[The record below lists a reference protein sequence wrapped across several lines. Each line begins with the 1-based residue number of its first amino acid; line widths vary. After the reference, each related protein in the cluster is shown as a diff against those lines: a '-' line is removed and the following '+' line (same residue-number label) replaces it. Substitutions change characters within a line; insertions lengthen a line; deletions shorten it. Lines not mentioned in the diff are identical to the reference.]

1 MRNWSTT
8 ASVESCTA
16 VSPSTPNTRFAAV
29 HLLTNQSLYFCVE
42 PKTRTRELYKQTCMH
57 LAGKGMIDTKL
68 FGLAILS
75 DGEYLFA
82 DPDYKL
88 SKYAPKSWRSSSTHG
103 LDNNGKPL
111 LVFHF
116 RVQFYVESPLLLSDD
131 LSRQHYYLQLRHN
144 VQSRGLVHAGSSEEA
159 LYLLAGLA
167 LQADL
172 GDCPATSTATSTPYF
187 QPKDYF
193 PQQMVK
199 SGNETRL
206 IQMASSSHRAN
217 RGLTA
222 SDAQTQYIREA
233 SSADASPL
241 PHNSHLY
248 RLKYKKQDAGTVL
261 LSICTRGIQLYEENS
276 SKSLNGTFL
285 WNDIEKLYFD
295 RKKFEI
301 RANWQPSGQKLTYYT
316 SCDEKSKHLLALCRE
331 THQFSMSI
339 QARLAEVRRKEAEE
353 LKRFKEW
360 SGKLAGIHYSSH
372 RGDQRISVISSTSSN
387 TTSGIVS
394 DRVHS
399 LDESE
404 DDLDLEVMINS
415 PPAAASVESLPH
427 VCEGQRTSSAAACDH
442 LSHSLTHTLSH
453 PHSCPQTDLPSQD
466 VSHTN
471 GASGSGNSPCALTV
485 NSIKNTSS
493 LIGGATTPATTD
505 GSQCSS
511 SCSTVVVASCAPEPR
526 EERNGVTQRRGST
539 TSSLELEL
547 GFSHTAQNSVI
558 SDSTSTCLELDY
570 SVQSA
575 HTSSGV
581 YTLRSSTQATNTVT
595 CSSETSGIGV
605 DESDG
610 HRTRSGSLVSAS
622 GSFHGDGSDPS
633 DAGPGTLLTAKE
645 LSDLIVGR
653 SPKPRRGVYPSRAT
667 VSSTLDSDSD
677 YVTLPP
683 PPLPPPR
690 SDSESLSRSYGTLES
705 EQQSHMYHEESL
717 INSRKVMEE
726 QILQQQIQFQH
737 LASPYSPQLVL
748 PKAQS
753 FLGDHILV
761 NPATSTGLL
770 VDDSARFKPHI
781 LTTHTALLPA
791 YGTYVPEHRK
801 YSLDPASRMKAAHPS
816 NTTQNLIPI
825 VTSNNYLDVRGSG
838 AAFLQHYHQKFP
850 PPPHPRQPPP
860 PPPPPPPRPTLATV
874 YTSQVTSSQIEQ
886 FKQQLYSDVDYV
898 IYPMQDPAISK
909 QEYMDSKIALGHY
922 NHPPPPPYPTYSNKS
937 RVLYRS
943 TPNVAVAAGGYI
955 PVAAPIGS
963 KYASNQNLADYHHPG
978 SSLSFVSSHH
988 PSSTS
993 PLYSAAASYSS
1004 SSSQSLRYDP
1014 LALQI
1019 MPSVLSSGFTR
1030 TQSDD
1035 NILNCVYDKPKFRR
1049 PPPPPPY
1056 ELQNQY
1062 VCEAEEVRKTLLPKV
1077 PPAPMR
1083 HTSTSSSTTQHQKQQ
1098 AVHSK
1103 PVFPPSLSKTVLEE
1117 QRKLNG
1123 AQAAGAKGPDGGL
1136 LDISTLREKSRN
1148 LDLPLI
1154 SALCNDKSLLKQTNA
1169 FVMPKHPTAATAS
1182 SAAPPSGDRP
1192 KSWHVKSPSNKKS
1205 EAASV
1210 STESVSTSTD
1220 PLSPKKNTLFSSFLS
1235 AKSSPSSI
1243 PPSPVKYAT
1252 TSNSKLKYPV
1262 SGLSTNQI
1270 VKSSRKTATS
1280 HHTHPSDS
1288 KLHGHTKLS

>member
-1 MRNWSTT
+1 MRQCSTS
-8 ASVESCTA
+8 APVESCTA

-42 PKTRTRELYKQTCMH
+42 PKTRTRELYKQTCQH

-111 LVFHF
+111 LVLHF
-116 RVQFYVESPLLLSDD
+116 RVQFYVESPLLLSDEV
-131 LSRQHYYLQLRHN
+131 SRHHYYRQLRQN
-144 VQSRGLVHAGSSEEA
+144 VAERGLVHAGSSEEA

-167 LQADL
+167 LQADQ
-172 GDCPATSTATSTPYF
+172 GDYTPAPTPTTAPPTTYF
-187 QPKDYF
+187 QPNDYF

-199 SGNETRL
+199 SGNESRL
-206 IQMASSSHRAN
+206 VQMAIGAHRAN
-217 RGLTA
+217 RGLSRA
-222 SDAQTQYIREA
+222 DAEVHYIREA
-233 SSADASPL
+233 SSADTSPL
-241 PHNSHLY
+241 PHASHLY
-248 RLKYKKQDAGTVL
+248 RLRYKKQEANCVL
-261 LSICTRGIQLYEENS
+261 LSICTQGIQLYEENS

-339 QARLAEVRRKEAEE
+339 QARLAEVRRKEAE
-353 LKRFKEW
+353 
-360 SGKLAGIHYSSH
+360 
-372 RGDQRISVISSTSSN
+372 
-387 TTSGIVS
+387 
-394 DRVHS
+394 
-399 LDESE
+399 

-415 PPAAASVESLPH
+415 PPAVASVESLPH
-427 VCEGQRTSSAAACDH
+427 ACDAQRTSERSATCDHFSH

-471 GASGSGNSPCALTV
+471 SGGGGGGGGGGGASGSALTV
-485 NSIKNTSS
+485 NSMKTRSS

-526 EERNGVTQRRGST
+526 EERNGMTERRGST

-581 YTLRSSTQATNTVT
+581 YTLRSSTHATNTDTVA

-633 DAGPGTLLTAKE
+633 DAGRGTLLTAEE

-690 SDSESLSRSYGTLES
+690 SDSEALSRSYSTLDS
-705 EQQSHMYHEESL
+705 EPPQSHLSPLYHEDSL

-726 QILQQQIQFQH
+726 QMLQQQIQFQH

-753 FLGDHILV
+753 FLDHILV
-761 NPATSTGLL
+761 NSAPASIPLHLPPDT
-770 VDDSARFKPHI
+770 RH
-781 LTTHTALLPA
+781 HALLPSA
-791 YGTYVPEHRK
+791 YSHLPEHRK
-801 YSLDPASRMKAAHPS
+801 YPVDPASRMKAAA

-874 YTSQVTSSQIEQ
+874 YTSQVTSGQIEQ

-909 QEYMDSKIALGHY
+909 QEYMDSKLALGHY
-922 NHPPPPPYPTYSNKS
+922 QHPPPPPYPHKS
-937 RVLYRS
+937 RLLYRS
-943 TPNVAVAAGGYI
+943 TPNVAAYL
-955 PVAAPIGS
+955 PLPTPTTTPIHH
-963 KYASNQNLADYHHPG
+963 YASNQNLTTAD
-978 SSLSFVSSHH
+978 SLSFVSTHH
-988 PSSTS
+988 PSS
-993 PLYSAAASYSS
+993 PYSAAASYSS
-1004 SSSQSLRYDP
+1004 SSTHSLRYDP
-1014 LALQI
+1014 LTLQM

-1062 VCEAEEVRKTLLPKV
+1062 VCEAEELRKTLLPPTPV
-1077 PPAPMR
+1077 R
-1083 HTSTSSSTTQHQKQQ
+1083 HTSSLSSAAA

-1117 QRKLNG
+1117 QRKLNNGNVAKGIG
-1123 AQAAGAKGPDGGL
+1123 AGAAAGADGL
-1136 LDISTLREKSRN
+1136 LDISTLREKSKN

-1169 FVMPKHPTAATAS
+1169 FVMPKHPSASTAS
-1182 SAAPPSGDRP
+1182 TSTPRDDRP
-1192 KSWHVKSPSNKKS
+1192 KSWHVKSPKKCSS
-1205 EAASV
+1205 EAAAIV
-1210 STESVSTSTD
+1210 STESVGTSTD
-1220 PLSPKKNTLFSSFLS
+1220 PSPKKNTLFASFLS
-1235 AKSSPSSI
+1235 AKSSPSSV
-1243 PPSPVKYAT
+1243 PAVPLKYAT

-1280 HHTHPSDS
+1280 CHTHPSDS
-1288 KLHGHTKLS
+1288 KHHAHTKLS